1 MAIILRFS
9 DLLISL
15 IDVIFF
21 FNDNVSYT
29 VIRSKKVT
37 IGRHTTKSES
47 CSFHIDSLR
56 PHELYS
62 PHYGECL
69 STCDSLEHSDLSNR
83 NLYGY

>member
-21 FNDNVSYT
+21 NDNVSYT
-29 VIRSKKVT
+29 VIHSKKVT
-37 IGRHTTKSES
+37 MGRHTMKSES
-47 CSFHIDSLR
+47 CSVISDSLR
-56 PHELYS
+56 PDELYS
-62 PHYGECL
+62 PYYGECL